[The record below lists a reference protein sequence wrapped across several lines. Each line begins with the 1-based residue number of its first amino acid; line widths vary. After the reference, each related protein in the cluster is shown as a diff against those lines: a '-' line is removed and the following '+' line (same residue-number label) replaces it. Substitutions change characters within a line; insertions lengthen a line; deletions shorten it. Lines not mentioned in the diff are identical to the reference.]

1 MDIIIRDIAGIGSG
15 GSGNSDVIQNADK
28 NAQDIIQNQNQG
40 NQEIKDNADKNAQE
54 IQDNQNQNTDKI
66 TDKLEDTKKGIIA
79 GLIDGIKGL
88 FLPSDGYFTEVF
100 NRLNNFF
107 KERFGFLYTPIDLLI
122 RFCELIVDTDSSFAG
137 IPIPEISWEGTTLIS
152 AQTVSLS
159 FQGAA
164 FQDLQKKLYF
174 VTNLIMIGALLSL
187 MHRKFEEVMRR

>member
-1 MDIIIRDIAGIGSG
+1 M
-15 GSGNSDVIQNADK
+15 IQNADK
-28 NAQDIIQNQNQG
+28 NAQDIIKNQDQG

-54 IQDNQNQNTDKI
+54 IQDNQNANTGKI
-66 TDKLEDTKKGIIA
+66 TDKLEETKTGIIS

-88 FLPSDGYFTEVF
+88 FLPSDGYFTELF
-100 NRLNNFF
+100 NRLNEFF
-107 KERFGFLYTPIDLLI
+107 KARFGFLYTPIDLLI
-122 RFCELIVDTDSSFAG
+122 QFCTLIVDADSSFAG
-137 IPIPEISWEGTTLIS
+137 IPIPEIAWEGKTLIS

-164 FQDLQKKLYF
+164 FQELQSKLYF